1 MTGEHAMNGDDCS
14 GSLIPV
20 QVRPSSVKPLPPRSE
35 QIASG
40 LEFWLAPQ
48 KRAPVARNAL
58 QHLGRTLGGV
68 DWQTAAELVLELSP
82 GPARTLLE
90 THLELHRG
98 KRKDSTLHVEILSI
112 RAWLRFAIEHGLGGP
127 GSVKPRTALVTDDA
141 QVAHVEIDAVK
152 AKIAELDEG
161 QRPVDRRD
169 ALLLTCFSVW
179 GTRMAELQGLQVSD
193 LCWKSRRV
201 RIVGKGSRVRRV
213 HVPVYLERRIR
224 AWFQL
229 LPWEPESDGSVWATL
244 DRSGWDVRGR
254 GISKSQISRVV
265 KRHLGVG
272 CHALRRMGAREAIE
286 KGAQS
291 TMEFLGHSS
300 LSHTA
305 RYIRTERDTAA
316 PVRDAIAEKLSA
328 G

>member
-141 QVAHVEIDAVK
+141 QVAHVEI
-152 AKIAELDEG
+152 
-161 QRPVDRRD
+161 
-169 ALLLTCFSVW
+169 S
-179 GTRMAELQGLQVSD
+179 
-193 LCWKSRRV
+193 
-201 RIVGKGSRVRRV
+201 
-213 HVPVYLERRIR
+213 
-224 AWFQL
+224 
-229 LPWEPESDGSVWATL
+229 
-244 DRSGWDVRGR
+244 
-254 GISKSQISRVV
+254 
-265 KRHLGVG
+265 
-272 CHALRRMGAREAIE
+272 
-286 KGAQS
+286 
-291 TMEFLGHSS
+291 
-300 LSHTA
+300 
-305 RYIRTERDTAA
+305 
-316 PVRDAIAEKLSA
+316 
-328 G
+328 